1 MDWIASRM
9 KFASRIDS
17 KAVKFMSVD
26 LLHVLASTLFVGV
39 WLALSL
45 LIRVMHS
52 DGSSNAADMTD
63 AVAHD
68 WDRPA

>member
-1 MDWIASRM
+1 
-9 KFASRIDS
+9 
-17 KAVKFMSVD
+17 MSVD

>member
-1 MDWIASRM
+1 M
-9 KFASRIDS
+9 KFESRIDS

-39 WLALSL
+39 WLALTF

-52 DGSSNAADMTD
+52 EAASNTADMSE
-63 AVAHD
+63 AVVTNE